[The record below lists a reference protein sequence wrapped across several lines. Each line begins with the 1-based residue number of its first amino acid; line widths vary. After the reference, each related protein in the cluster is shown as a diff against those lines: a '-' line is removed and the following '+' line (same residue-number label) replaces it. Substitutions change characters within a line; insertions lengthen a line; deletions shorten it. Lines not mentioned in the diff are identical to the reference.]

1 MPGVV
6 IEHGFD
12 LLGWLCSVVSSF
24 EAGEQETM
32 YRIFSSGKS
41 GREKYYTKIEREFP
55 FLSRSSGELIKSFDM
70 FSENQIDTIVQKVL
84 VWKMQKND
92 RIFILA
98 VLSYL
103 ERYIHF
109 QESVKKFLLSRKQV
123 ADGVVAFSALNN
135 NNEKELGASLI
146 PNFSPLWGNHKRT
159 TSALAQNPLS
169 FVQNYIW
176 VPHREPWNICNLYS
190 ENWTHE
196 KGNPFKIVCSPL
208 TNSATFTHKTVD
220 REQYKEFEIT
230 GYLQERT
237 EQVQEVIRRTIDYAN
252 DIGASIVLFPEML
265 ASPDNQLETQHYI
278 DDNDAIVD
286 PAITVV
292 PSSEHRN
299 EGGDWVNETKVVSSL
314 GEVIMVYHKQHS
326 FQLEDPEEENAPK
339 TGEDEEIDPAPDP
352 ISFEPI
358 KADHALYVLHM
369 EGVGRIAI
377 IICADIFEPKL
388 LNILLDDYRINL
400 LLALAYTP
408 GYRRFFDRIAL
419 AQNAS
424 CEVVWCNT
432 CAAYKENA
440 KTCPTV
446 SYWAFGHKE
455 RRPHC
460 EYSCGKDASNICAG
474 CLYEIQI
481 PTNHKEDGVIIS
493 KFL

>member
-103 ERYIHF
+103 ERYFHF

-299 EGGDWVNETKVVSSL
+299 EGGDWVNETNGILIK
-314 GEVIMVYHKQHS
+314 
-326 FQLEDPEEENAPK
+326 EEREN
-339 TGEDEEIDPAPDP
+339 E
-352 ISFEPI
+352 
-358 KADHALYVLHM
+358 
-369 EGVGRIAI
+369 RIAEEKAREEKEKKEKARAEKQKI
-377 IICADIFEPKL
+377 KPIQFNNRLSPAAQAKESREIKSQADTAFGRAPRSLSPKRAF
-388 LNILLDDYRINL
+388 ILW
-400 LLALAYTP
+400 
-408 GYRRFFDRIAL
+408 RRSFHPRRIAKRRSY
-419 AQNAS
+419 QINA
-424 CEVVWCNT
+424 
-432 CAAYKENA
+432 
-440 KTCPTV
+440 
-446 SYWAFGHKE
+446 
-455 RRPHC
+455 
-460 EYSCGKDASNICAG
+460 NIIKKLTLKA
-474 CLYEIQI
+474 
-481 PTNHKEDGVIIS
+481 
-493 KFL
+493 